1 MSKDDVQ
8 DIVLVGGSTRIP
20 KVQSMLE
27 SFFNGKKASKN
38 INPDEAVAF
47 GAAVQVSHFPQSLS
61 QTSHLHRSQA
71 GVLSGEAA
79 ASGVVLL
86 DVNPLTLGIETTG
99 GVMTKSPSIKAK
111 SSPQPKTI
119 STPSLSRYSKA
130 NAH

>member
-47 GAAVQVSHFPQSLS
+47 GAAVQVSHFPQSCPKHPTYIVPRPES
-61 QTSHLHRSQA
+61 Y
-71 GVLSGEAA
+71 
-79 ASGVVLL
+79 
-86 DVNPLTLGIETTG
+86 P
-99 GVMTKSPSIKAK
+99 AK
-111 SSPQPKTI
+111 QPPAE
-119 STPSLSRYSKA
+119 SFS
-130 NAH
+130 